1 MKGQTEKDRAKEGSA
16 VRGAMCDQH
25 FEGRTAR
32 ASRQREGEGGRWA
45 RPGGLSQPW
54 LSGSAKWLGVSAAWE
69 GLRCG
74 QGQPYRTWKG
84 KLGHLDFVLGPA
96 EGST

>member
-1 MKGQTEKDRAKEGSA
+1 MTSTLKDAQ
-16 VRGAMCDQH
+16 DQH
-25 FEGRTAR
+25 SQGIQA
-32 ASRQREGEGGRWA
+32 EGG
-45 RPGGLSQPW
+45 GGREVGEACGTVPAHGYQEAQSVLVP
-54 LSGSAKWLGVSAAWE
+54 AAWE

-74 QGQPYRTWKG
+74 QGQPYRNWKG